1 MLRVVYAKRI
11 LRVAY
16 STPHLYYASTFI
28 HFAFT
33 EALHFAHTSFRSYYA
48 SRVLRFAY
56 TTLRLCYA
64 SLVLRFAYTTR
75 RLYYASRILRF
86 AYTTLVPPH
95 RISSALAKAEQ
106 SQDSPARWG
115 EEIYPLRWRRWTGQY
130 RGRERA
136 GRLPPPPRSR
146 SLIPEKVHI

>member
-64 SLVLRFAYTTR
+64 SLILRVAYTTR
-75 RLYYASRILRF
+75 RVYCASLILRLYRLIVSLRPLRKQSK
-86 AYTTLVPPH
+86 AKIRQRGGARRYTLYGGEGGLVSIEGENVQVGCL
-95 RISSALAKAEQ
+95 RLR
-106 SQDSPARWG
+106 DPAR
-115 EEIYPLRWRRWTGQY
+115 
-130 RGRERA
+130 
-136 GRLPPPPRSR
+136 
-146 SLIPEKVHI
+146 